1 MADWTNEELK
11 AIETAEELEI
21 AGRRKDGTLH
31 SYRTIWVVRVS
42 DSLYVRSVDGRGS
55 AWFRGI
61 LTCHQGR
68 IQAGGVESDVI
79 FEEET
84 NPSIHEQIDA
94 AYRKKYSLYPKIYV
108 DNCVTQNARTAT
120 VKPVPRP

>member
-1 MADWTNEELK
+1 MTDWTNKELK

-42 DSLYVRSVDGRGS
+42 DSLYVRSVNGRGS
-55 AWFRGI
+55 AWFRGV
-61 LTCHQGR
+61 LTRHEGR
-68 IQAGGVESDVI
+68 IQAGGIEKDVI

-84 NPSIHEQIDA
+84 NPAIHEQIDA
-94 AYRKKYSLYPKIYV
+94 AYRNKYSHYPKAYV
-108 DNCVTQNARTAT
+108 DNCVTPNAITAT
-120 VKPVPRP
+120 VKLVPRP